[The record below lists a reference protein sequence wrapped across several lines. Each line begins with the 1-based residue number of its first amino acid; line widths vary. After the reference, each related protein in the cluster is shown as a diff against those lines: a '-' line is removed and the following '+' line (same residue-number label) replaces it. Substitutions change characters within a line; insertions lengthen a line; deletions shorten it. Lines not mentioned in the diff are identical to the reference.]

1 MAQAKRTNVIGLTD
15 WARGQVKANSER
27 THPRTAGDDPK
38 VEEIGEQ
45 TSSKPQP
52 KPKEQPNA
60 SEKPRAAAENMQ
72 PKGNLLPYEP
82 PLHNPDDL
90 TKAAGLVG
98 RLIDWI
104 TASALYPNRPLA
116 LGAAITVVGT
126 LMGRRVMGPTQTGT
140 HLYVIA
146 VAETATGKQHALD
159 CAKDALS
166 AAEMNNLICSD
177 IKSSPALVEMI
188 KKEPVLCAVIDE
200 YGQVLERLLRSN
212 AGGSETDLLSVMRQ
226 LWGLGFGKSYYTPAA
241 LNRPTECI
249 YGPAF
254 SVCAA
259 TTPED
264 FGAALRS
271 RQIVG
276 GFFNRHLF
284 IVGGNRP
291 PKQDRTEDSWKV
303 PSAIAAQLKSLRPRP
318 TVDELLSKPGSEF
331 RNPKEPPKPK
341 PITPEIQL
349 TWGPGA
355 KAVWDELDA
364 SLAPETDRLKK
375 HLFARVADNTVRIAS
390 ILAFGRGSLIVDQTD
405 MEWARAWALLSAQT
419 MYENVLKYFEDPKTH
434 SALCEEV
441 LSLARASPDGFISH
455 RDISRACRKYKR
467 KGDDLGAAI
476 AQLIDEE
483 RIEKFTR
490 ATAGRSSQGYR
501 LLKD

>member
-1 MAQAKRTNVIGLTD
+1 MTEAKRTNVIGLTD
-15 WARGQVKANSER
+15 WARGQVKENSQRARPWTAEAN
-27 THPRTAGDDPK
+27 AK
-38 VEEIGEQ
+38 VEEIRDQ
-45 TSSKPQP
+45 TSSKPRAA
-52 KPKEQPNA
+52 A
-60 SEKPRAAAENMQ
+60 SEKVQ
-72 PKGNLLPYEP
+72 PKDNPLPYGP
-82 PLHNPDDL
+82 PLYNPDDL

-104 TASALYPNRPLA
+104 AASALYPNRPLA
-116 LGAAITVVGT
+116 LGAALTVVGT

-166 AAEMNNLICSD
+166 AAGKNNLICSD

-284 IVGGNRP
+284 IVGSDRP
-291 PKQDRTEDSWKV
+291 RKQDRTENSWKV
-303 PSAIAAQLKSLRPRP
+303 PRVIEAQLKSLCPGS
-318 TVDELLSKPGSEF
+318 TMDEILKKPGSEI
-331 RNPKEPPKPK
+331 RNPKDPPPKPE
-341 PITPEIQL
+341 PINPEIRL
-349 TWGPGA
+349 NWGPGA
-355 KAVWDELDA
+355 KMVWDELDA

-375 HLFARVADNTVRIAS
+375 HLSARVADNTVRIAS
-390 ILAFGRGSLIVDQTD
+390 IVAFGRGSLIVEQTD
-405 MEWARAWALLSAQT
+405 MEWARAWALRSAQT
-419 MYENVLKYFEDPKTH
+419 MHENVLKYFEEPKTH

-441 LSLARASPDGFISH
+441 LSLVRASPGGFISH
-455 RDISRACRKYKR
+455 RDVSRACRKYKS
-467 KGDDLGAAI
+467 KGGDLDAAVK
-476 AQLIDEE
+476 QLIDEE
-483 RIEKFTR
+483 QIEEMTR
-490 ATAGRSSQGYR
+490 PTAGRSSKGYR
-501 LLKD
+501 LL